1 MCSTPQLLSTAFF
14 LGHRASGRKIARR
27 PSTARI
33 APPESY
39 SPAIADVN
47 DYLFRFALF
56 VFVMRRLIASLFE
69 ARSSRNQYLTCS
81 EYFDFL

>member
-1 MCSTPQLLSTAFF
+1 MCSTPQQLSTAFF

-27 PSTARI
+27 TPAARI

-39 SPAIADVN
+39 SPVTPSVN

-56 VFVMRRLIASLFE
+56 TSGIWR
-69 ARSSRNQYLTCS
+69 
-81 EYFDFL
+81 